1 MIMGHLDIL
10 LSSSDPGD
18 VLHHLH
24 VIAAPRGA
32 IGPLGMPDET
42 QLKSTVYAIAAD
54 IAVESVESF
63 IAKVIMTAAADCA
76 KNGEQPMFAALN
88 QEVFALAGEGRPD
101 ELARRLHKEGR
112 LFEHPDAAEATL
124 VYATCRDG
132 RRWRGR
138 RWLTGPK
145 AGQTEDVELLVGR
158 PDPREGKGLPATLML
173 NLVGLR

>member
-1 MIMGHLDIL
+1 MIMKHLDIL

-24 VIAAPRGA
+24 VIAAPRDA
-32 IGPLGMPDET
+32 VGPFGMPDET

-63 IAKVIMTAAADCA
+63 IAKVIMTAAIECTR
-76 KNGEQPMFAALN
+76 KNAVPLFAALN
-88 QEVFALAGEGRPD
+88 QEVFALVGEASDD

-112 LFEHPDAAEATL
+112 LSDHPDAAEATL

-158 PDPREGKGLPATLML
+158 PDPREAKGLPAALML
-173 NLVGLR
+173 KLVGLR